1 MPIRGVQQGGD
12 RKLLADWT
20 LSCCSAEKA
29 MIQAEASQA
38 ADLRD
43 ARKAFMV
50 AQQLPAPVQERA
62 PHWLASTQFALDKV
76 QEGLASASKADVAR
90 VGKIAVAANVAMRLS
105 EVGALSLFSQHLIFV
120 CMHTLYT
127 MEYFPP
133 SAGHPASGLTTL
145 QTATARCD
153 LCTADLGAAASLTI
167 AGSATTK
174 LHAMP
179 RQLAIGHMGWSGALF
194 RLSRSKR
201 QKLWGVEA

>member
-1 MPIRGVQQGGD
+1 M
-12 RKLLADWT
+12 LTDWT

-105 EVGALSLFSQHLIFV
+105 EVGVLPFPKSAL
-120 CMHTLYT
+120 HTHAHAIY
-127 MEYFPP
+127 
-133 SAGHPASGLTTL
+133 SRASFFF
-145 QTATARCD
+145 CWV
-153 LCTADLGAAASLTI
+153 S
-167 AGSATTK
+167 
-174 LHAMP
+174 
-179 RQLAIGHMGWSGALF
+179 
-194 RLSRSKR
+194 
-201 QKLWGVEA
+201 

>member
-1 MPIRGVQQGGD
+1 M
-12 RKLLADWT
+12 KALADWL

-105 EVGALSLFSQHLIFV
+105 EVGVSHMLWHLKMV
-120 CMHTLYT
+120 
-127 MEYFPP
+127 
-133 SAGHPASGLTTL
+133 
-145 QTATARCD
+145 TAQSCAVLR
-153 LCTADLGAAASLTI
+153 
-167 AGSATTK
+167 
-174 LHAMP
+174 
-179 RQLAIGHMGWSGALF
+179 
-194 RLSRSKR
+194 
-201 QKLWGVEA
+201 

>member
-1 MPIRGVQQGGD
+1 
-12 RKLLADWT
+12 
-20 LSCCSAEKA
+20 

-105 EVGALSLFSQHLIFV
+105 EVGVLSLLPQHLILT
-120 CMHTLYT
+120 CMHALYT
-127 MEYFPP
+127 ATHSP
-133 SAGHPASGLTTL
+133 SAGCLASGLTTPPL
-145 QTATARCD
+145 M
-153 LCTADLGAAASLTI
+153 AAA
-167 AGSATTK
+167 
-174 LHAMP
+174 HV
-179 RQLAIGHMGWSGALF
+179 
-194 RLSRSKR
+194 
-201 QKLWGVEA
+201 LWAVCC